1 MNLNSDKSSAMRSDY
16 VGIAIEDGGKVR
28 SQH

>member
-1 MNLNSDKSSAMRSDY
+1 MNLNSEKSSAMKSDY

-28 SQH
+28 SHH